1 MQPRITR
8 RRLLHTIL
16 ATGVAPLIVPRRL
29 IAGSGETPPS
39 EKLATAHI
47 GVGGQGGGD
56 LAGISSIKE
65 VQVVALCDVDSNNL
79 ANASK
84 LHPAAKT
91 HRDWRKM
98 LDEQKDMDAVVIA
111 IPDHQHVP
119 AALKAML
126 LGKHAYVEKPLA
138 HTIQEARLMK
148 ETAARMKVVT
158 QMGNGGHGG
167 EGLRLWKEWYD
178 GGVIGTIKEVH
189 VWSDRP
195 GNWWKTQGK
204 PRPAD
209 TPPVP
214 PNLDWDLWIGP
225 APMRPYNPCYHP
237 MAWRGFWDF
246 GCGALGDMD
255 VHNADPAYYTLDLG
269 APEWVEAETSGRNN
283 DTYPAWS
290 IVTWHHPAKGNRPAL
305 DVKWYDGGKVP
316 KNIPGLDA
324 SRNIGDNGLIFVGD
338 KAGMLGGSHAG
349 NPSIFPLEM
358 HAKTKYPPKTIPRSP
373 GHQLEWVRACK
384 AGKPEDSKS
393 GFWYSA
399 PFTESLL
406 VGMLAVRFPQRIEWD
421 AEAMKAK
428 NCPEADP
435 IIRKAYRD
443 GWKLPV

>member
-1 MQPRITR
+1 NSLDAVRAAAQHGITMQPRITR

-16 ATGVAPLIVPRRL
+16 ATGTAPLIVPRRL

-178 GGVIGTIKEVH
+178 
-189 VWSDRP
+189 
-195 GNWWKTQGK
+195 
-204 PRPAD
+204 
-209 TPPVP
+209 
-214 PNLDWDLWIGP
+214 
-225 APMRPYNPCYHP
+225 
-237 MAWRGFWDF
+237 
-246 GCGALGDMD
+246 
-255 VHNADPAYYTLDLG
+255 
-269 APEWVEAETSGRNN
+269 
-283 DTYPAWS
+283 
-290 IVTWHHPAKGNRPAL
+290 
-305 DVKWYDGGKVP
+305 
-316 KNIPGLDA
+316 
-324 SRNIGDNGLIFVGD
+324 
-338 KAGMLGGSHAG
+338 
-349 NPSIFPLEM
+349 
-358 HAKTKYPPKTIPRSP
+358 
-373 GHQLEWVRACK
+373 
-384 AGKPEDSKS
+384 
-393 GFWYSA
+393 
-399 PFTESLL
+399 
-406 VGMLAVRFPQRIEWD
+406 
-421 AEAMKAK
+421 
-428 NCPEADP
+428 
-435 IIRKAYRD
+435 
-443 GWKLPV
+443 